1 MHICECSWPIKSGN
15 KQRQIQ
21 QQKGEKE
28 KKELV
33 GKKLF
38 IKAACRAQHPRPQPL
53 AVRRPPLS
61 LLSLAPAHCVPGI
74 LAQSE
79 VSTAVAT
86 VVVAVVVAAFGLVLY
101 EAPVTVA

>member
-1 MHICECSWPIKSGN
+1 MQLAN
-15 KQRQIQ
+15 KKRQQ
-21 QQKGEKE
+21 TATNSTTKEKE
-28 KKELV
+28 RRKKQLV

-53 AVRRPPLS
+53 AVRHPPLS
-61 LLSLAPAHCVPGI
+61 LLSLAPALCVPGI

-86 VVVAVVVAAFGLVLY
+86 VVVVVVAAFGLVLY

>member
-1 MHICECSWPIKSGN
+1 MQLANKKRQQTATNSTTKENERIK
-15 KQRQIQ
+15 K
-21 QQKGEKE
+21 
-28 KKELV
+28 LV

-53 AVRRPPLS
+53 AVPLFLSLSLS
-61 LLSLAPAHCVPGI
+61 LLPALCVPGI

-86 VVVAVVVAAFGLVLY
+86 VVVAAFGLVLY
-101 EAPVTVA
+101 EALVTVA